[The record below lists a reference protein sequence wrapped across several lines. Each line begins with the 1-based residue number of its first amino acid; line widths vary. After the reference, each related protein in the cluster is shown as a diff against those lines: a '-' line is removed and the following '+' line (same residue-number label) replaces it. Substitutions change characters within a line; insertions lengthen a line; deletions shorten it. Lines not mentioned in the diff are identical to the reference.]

1 MPAAL
6 GCREAT
12 LDVPMAEA
20 DVQIER
26 VSMPVSAPWAAA
38 PRGGVSGAQPFL
50 GPCPGLQLSLPCVSH
65 SSCTLM
71 SQSCVQVR

>member
-20 DVQIER
+20 DVQIEQ
-26 VSMPVSAPWAAA
+26 VSMPVPAPWAAA
-38 PRGGVSGAQPFL
+38 PRGGISGAQPFL
-50 GPCPGLQLSLPCVSH
+50 GPCPVLHLSLLCVSH
-65 SSCTLM
+65 TLCTLM
-71 SQSCVQVR
+71 SQSCVQVC